1 MKPADV
7 RACLFDLSS
16 KKCEGFD
23 RIPVCAQFDAKF
35 ALLDPLAI
43 LKSANNKHSAYCKAR
58 IVPTTQ

>member
-23 RIPVCAQFDAKF
+23 QIPVCALFDAKF

-43 LKSANNKHSAYCKAR
+43 SKSANNKHSA
-58 IVPTTQ
+58 